1 MKNKLFSPIKIKNFE
16 FSNRFV
22 LSPVTLNSATSDGHP
37 TQEEVEYAK
46 RRAHSAPLAITTGTY
61 VNHEGQ
67 LFEFGFGATTDE
79 HIQSL
84 SKVAQAMKSKG
95 AKAILQL
102 AHAGRFS
109 SVSLNR
115 LGYVKGPSRLT
126 FMFPKKHEVIEMT
139 KEDIQQTIKDYQNAT
154 IRAIKAGFDGI
165 EISSAQKLLPQ
176 AFFSK
181 LSNFRNDE
189 YGTQNIN
196 NRARFTIELLSAIAS
211 TIKEHASSDFILG
224 YRATA
229 EETRGDELGY
239 PVEDFLE
246 LIDMIITKVPIDYL
260 ALASWGKD
268 IYKFKVRSQGQYYNQ
283 NINKVVYEHL
293 NNRLVL
299 IASGGINTFEKCVE
313 AIEHSDMIGLSSV
326 FVADPEFVMKIE
338 NKQWEQIQLQITQKD
353 FDELAIPEMAFN
365 SLVKMMDSTETL
377 PEITRNEIR
386 KLDFGKDK

>member
-1 MKNKLFSPIKIKNFE
+1 MSANKLFSPIKIKNFE

-84 SKVAQAMKSKG
+84 SQVAKAMKSKG
-95 AKAILQL
+95 AKAVLQL

-109 SVSLNR
+109 SVSLDR
-115 LGYVKGPSRLT
+115 LGYVKGPSKLK
-126 FMFPKKHEVIEMT
+126 FMFPKEHEVIEMT
-139 KEDIQQTIKDYQNAT
+139 QLDIEQTIKDYQDAT
-154 IRAIKAGFDGI
+154 LRAIKAGFDGI

-189 YGTQNIN
+189 YGPQNLQ
-196 NRARFTIELLSAIAS
+196 NRARFTIQLLKAIAK
-211 TIKEHASSDFILG
+211 TIKEHGSKDFILG

-246 LIDMIITKVPIDYL
+246 LIDLILQQVPIDYL

-268 IYKFKVRSQGQYYNQ
+268 IYKFTVRSKGQYYNQ
-283 NINKVVYEHL
+283 NINKVVYQHL
-293 NNRLVL
+293 NNRVVL
-299 IASGGINTFEKCVE
+299 IASGGINSFEKCLE
-313 AIEHSDMIGLSSV
+313 AIEDSDMIGLSSV
-326 FVADPEFVMKIE
+326 FVADPEFVMKIQ
-338 NKQWEQIQLQITQKD
+338 NKQWQDIQLQITQED
-353 FDELAIPEMAFN
+353 FDELAIPNMAFN

-377 PEITRNEIR
+377 PEGTRNEIR
-386 KLDFGKDK
+386 KLDFNKK